1 MASDVLMKELDW
13 SWKKKICSQ
22 IGARCDSV
30 SSSMRSRRTWN
41 GVELDCGN
49 ERRWTPMIDDRYVT
63 DVTTRSDWKNGPCDA
78 IESTPVEPRPM
89 GGNNNNNNNMKKNKK
104 KSPFFLVLS
113 FQSLED
119 AGKHPVA
126 IRRKGGV
133 VANAEAIGGGAS
145 PFRWMPRSSRNEPD
159 AGRRH
164 LGAHGNGDLLGL
176 DFLFAKENSVHS
188 FVYGRVKKKMTI
200 TFFVAF
206 FSGNGD
212 LASRGQPAKGET
224 KTVAI
229 VFCSVVV
236 RWFPLVGHV
245 GSGRGDW
252 RRCCCRSQSAMRFP
266 KYGRTG
272 FARRR

>member
-89 GGNNNNNNNMKKNKK
+89 GGNNNNNNMKKNKK

-126 IRRKGGV
+126 IRRKGGGWPMPKLSA
-133 VANAEAIGGGAS
+133 VALVRFDGCRVHRGTSLMPADAIS
-145 PFRWMPRSSRNEPD
+145 ELMETVIY
-159 AGRRH
+159 
-164 LGAHGNGDLLGL
+164 L
-176 DFLFAKENSVHS
+176 DWIFYLPKKIVSIHS
-188 FVYGRVKKKMTI
+188 FMDALKK
-200 TFFVAF
+200 
-206 FSGNGD
+206 
-212 LASRGQPAKGET
+212 R
-224 KTVAI
+224 
-229 VFCSVVV
+229 
-236 RWFPLVGHV
+236 
-245 GSGRGDW
+245 
-252 RRCCCRSQSAMRFP
+252 
-266 KYGRTG
+266 
-272 FARRR
+272 

>member
-145 PFRWMPRSSRNEPD
+145 PFRWMPCSSRNEPD

-164 LGAHGNGDLLGL
+164 LGANGNGDLLGL

-206 FSGNGD
+206 FFWEWRLGESRTTCKRRNEDGGD
-212 LASRGQPAKGET
+212 RLLFRRCAVVSPGGSRGFRERRLAALLLPQP
-224 KTVAI
+224 I
-229 VFCSVVV
+229 
-236 RWFPLVGHV
+236 
-245 GSGRGDW
+245 GDEVSKI
-252 RRCCCRSQSAMRFP
+252 R
-266 KYGRTG
+266 
-272 FARRR
+272 